1 LCGNRAN
8 ISDTEFRLTPHQCA
22 ASNLIWGGA
31 GMDTGRATK
40 ALHECAEGNG
50 LTIYVIGGSISA
62 GGKLNQ
68 CSGNAE
74 PPEKMCR
81 DTSKAKTQSK
91 GGKFQM
97 LECKPLAWPA
107 KLEDAL
113 NNHFPCSIGSRGG
126 HTVINAARSAVASDY
141 WFAHFMAARSDP
153 NHPMNTAHVILLET
167 SANDVEDIGDISP
180 RQNFVPK
187 PANQFPAAMRYTELL
202 VRLLR
207 GLKHKPLV
215 MWVTA
220 GFCCNN
226 EYNSEH
232 ATGPLLRRYDMP
244 YVSMAQALYPF
255 EGLEGPANRAGYWTA
270 RTGKYN
276 TPRADFF
283 ENVLFVRCSF
293 LDRSFAFE
301 AAVFDPTI
309 AIHSLKPAQAWSNS
323 IPFGCLLSYRC
334 SLVHPSQH

>member
-1 LCGNRAN
+1 MCKDR
-8 ISDTEFRLTPHQCA
+8 S
-22 ASNLIWGGA
+22 
-31 GMDTGRATK
+31 K
-40 ALHECAEGNG
+40 AE
-50 LTIYVIGGSISA
+50 TQSIS
-62 GGKLNQ
+62 GKY
-68 CSGNAE
+68 
-74 PPEKMCR
+74 
-81 DTSKAKTQSK
+81 
-91 GGKFQM
+91 QM

-113 NNHFPCSIGSRGG
+113 NNHFPCSNSRK

-141 WFAHFMAARSDP
+141 WFAHFMAIRGDP
-153 NHPMNTAHVILLET
+153 NHPMNKAHVILLET
-167 SANDVEDIGDISP
+167 SANDVENIGDIYP
-180 RQNFVPK
+180 GQKVVAK
-187 PANQFPAAMRYTELL
+187 PTAQFPAAMRYTELL

-255 EGLEGPANRAGYWTA
+255 EGLEGPADRAGYWTA

-276 TPRADFF
+276 THRGDFF
-283 ENVLFVRCSF
+283 ENVLFVRWLF
-293 LDRSFAFE
+293 FGQRFALE
-301 AAVFDPTI
+301 DAMRGC
-309 AIHSLKPAQAWSNS
+309 LKPLQAS
-323 IPFGCLLSYRC
+323 ICAIQQHAARMSTFSYQCFHHFRRNTEGR
-334 SLVHPSQH
+334 